1 MPVRH
6 IQGHS
11 CCHLCTFSNYIKESV
26 CVRPSDILLAGT
38 QSDILLAGKLRVM
51 GITQCQEKS
60 LSVMGITPC
69 QEKSLSV
76 MGITQ
81 CLVCL
86 RKTGSLSA
94 MGKLLGGL

>member
-1 MPVRH
+1 MA
-6 IQGHS
+6 IDFNTS
-11 CCHLCTFSNYIKESV
+11 LYIKESV

-38 QSDILLAGKLRVM
+38 QSNILLAGKLRVMGITQCQEKSLSVM

-86 RKTGSLSA
+86 
-94 MGKLLGGL
+94 

>member
-1 MPVRH
+1 M
-6 IQGHS
+6 S
-11 CCHLCTFSNYIKESV
+11 
-26 CVRPSDILLAGT
+26 VRPSDILLAGT

-60 LSVMGITPC
+60 LSVMGITQC
-69 QEKSLSV
+69 QEKSLCDGYHSV
-76 MGITQ
+76 SG
-81 CLVCL
+81 LFV

>member
-1 MPVRH
+1 V
-6 IQGHS
+6 S
-11 CCHLCTFSNYIKESV
+11 
-26 CVRPSDILLAGT
+26 VRPSDILLAGT

-60 LSVMGITPC
+60 LSVMGITQC
-69 QEKSLSV
+69 QEKSLCDGYHSV
-76 MGITQ
+76 SG
-81 CLVCL
+81 LFV

>member
-1 MPVRH
+1 MRKTVHREQQQS
-6 IQGHS
+6 I
-11 CCHLCTFSNYIKESV
+11 YIKESV

-81 CLVCL
+81 CQEKSLSVMGITQCLVCL
-86 RKTGSLSA
+86 
-94 MGKLLGGL
+94 